1 MRPAPLKRVR
11 RRVRPFYLLAG
22 LLLLP
27 VCAAL
32 VRALGDEVRSLGA
45 AGADT
50 SVLWLAGGAALWAL
64 LYALLPRPVRAYVLA
79 HELSHALW
87 ALLLGARVGRIRVG
101 AAGGS
106 VRISRSNVWITLAP
120 YFFPFYTALVAA
132 AYALA
137 AALGDPRPWASVWL
151 GLIGLTW
158 SFHLTFT
165 ASALAVHQTDLEE
178 YGYLFSLSLIWA
190 LNLLALGLGIAAV
203 SPVTCREFLAMVADE
218 SRTVLGML
226 AGLLRAIRMAPGN

>member
-1 MRPAPLKRVR
+1 MKRVR

-27 VCAAL
+27 VCATL
-32 VRALGDEVRSLGA
+32 VRALGDVVRNLGA

-50 SVLWLAGGAALWAL
+50 SVLWLAGGAALWAI
-64 LYALLPRPVRAYVLA
+64 LYALLSRPVRAYVLA

-87 ALLLGARVGRIRVG
+87 AFLLGARVGRIRVG

-106 VRISRSNVWITLAP
+106 VQISHSNVWITLAP

-151 GLIGLTW
+151 GMIGLTW

-178 YGYLFSLSLIWA
+178 YGYLFSLGLIWA
-190 LNLLALGLGIAAV
+190 MNLLVLGLGIAAV
-203 SPVTCREFLAMVADE
+203 SPVTCREFLAAVAREGGTLWRLLAE
-218 SRTVLGML
+218 SSRAI
-226 AGLLRAIRMAPGN
+226 AGLAAGVTQS